1 MPMSTSSQI
10 IMETLTRGTGAVV
23 VGARAQIIDSA
34 SMETMVDLCGRV
46 RTEEKEG
53 LKMLGEDG
61 IEKGR
66 DFS

>member
-1 MPMSTSSQI
+1 
-10 IMETLTRGTGAVV
+10 METLTLETGVV
-23 VGARAQIIDSA
+23 TVDARAWIIDSA